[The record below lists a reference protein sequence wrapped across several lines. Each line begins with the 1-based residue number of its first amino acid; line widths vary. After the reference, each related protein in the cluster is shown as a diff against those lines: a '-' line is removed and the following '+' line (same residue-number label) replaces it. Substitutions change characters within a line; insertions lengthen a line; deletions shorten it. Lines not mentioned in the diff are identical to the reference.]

1 MPRDYEILKH
11 WRPEPPSDRER
22 EALRTVE
29 RGDFEIYRNKMEL
42 ICWEA
47 YQSFARMGISPM
59 IEGGDAAVGI
69 YTRQGDLGVGI
80 MGTQLHLINGA
91 LGVKYMMRHFF
102 EEPSIG
108 VRPGDMFYVNDPAY
122 GGIHN
127 SDQILFLPLF
137 RDGVLVAW
145 VAAASHETETGATE
159 PGGNPPSA
167 KTRFDEGLLLPP
179 IRIAENYQLKAD
191 LMEMMEHRVRDPRMQ
206 TLDIKARAAAVSIME
221 RRCHEIMDRK
231 GVDFFI
237 GSLLRMVQEGSQT
250 ARRKLASMNDGV
262 YRSTAFL
269 DSGGANKYGLI
280 GTVVEVEKRGEEATV
295 RFFGSPRIVN
305 GNFNIWPHAM
315 IAQTACY
322 FFQYFFWELPNTT
335 GFYEPLHFEF
345 QEGSF
350 FLPDFDDATSLCT
363 ATQANVQTALH
374 MAFEKMKFGSP
385 EHDNVIASWGGASCV
400 TAIGGVTR
408 DGMPYGTWD
417 QGQLNGQG
425 MGGRWDSDG
434 IDVGGFIW
442 CAIGEFL
449 DSEPFEHNYP
459 VLPIFRSTYWKDA
472 MGYGKFR
479 GGRSMNGMW
488 RIHNTPFAAA
498 VPMGGYSAR
507 PVANGLFGGYPGRP
521 VGVAF
526 IRHHNLDDLI
536 AEDRVPRDIYEAVER
551 IEGDWATRHT
561 ISQMEMLENG
571 DLVIVTA
578 PSGPGYGDVLD
589 RDPEL
594 VMKDLRE
601 ESISPRTA
609 TEIYRVVYRED
620 NLVVDTEATELA
632 RKQERAARVE
642 RGVPYEQWIEG
653 WLTKQPPAEVL
664 EYFGEWP
671 RMQSTGLVD
680 FEPERQLLEP
690 RVREYGDPVYKT
702 SRY

>member
-1 MPRDYEILKH
+1 MPRDFEVLKH
-11 WRPEPPSDRER
+11 WRPEPPTER
-22 EALRTVE
+22 ELRAME
-29 RGDFEIYRNKMEL
+29 DIDRGDFEIYRNKMEL

-47 YQSFARMGISPM
+47 YKSFQRMGISPM

-91 LGVKYMMRHFF
+91 IGAKYMMRHFF

-108 VRPGDMFYVNDPAY
+108 VKEGDMFYVNDPAY

-127 SDQILFLPLF
+127 SDQILFAPVF
-137 RDGVLVAW
+137 RDGVLVCW

-179 IRIAENYQLKAD
+179 IRIAENWQLKAD
-191 LMEMMEHRVRDPRMQ
+191 LMEMMEHRVRDARMQ
-206 TLDIKARAAAVSIME
+206 TLDIKARAAACHILE
-221 RRCHEIMDRK
+221 RRVHEIMDRK
-231 GVDFFI
+231 GTDFLI
-237 GSLLRMVQEGSQT
+237 GSLMRMVQEGSKA
-250 ARRKLASMNDGV
+250 ARAKLASMNDGI

-269 DSGGANKYGLI
+269 DCGGANKYGLI
-280 GTVVEVEKRGEEATV
+280 GCVVEVEKRGEEATV
-295 RFFGSPRIVN
+295 RFRGSPRIVD

-315 IAQTACY
+315 IAQSACY

-345 QEGSF
+345 QDESF
-350 FLPDFDDATSLCT
+350 FVPQFDDATSLCT

-374 MAFEKMKFGSP
+374 MCFEKLKFGSP
-385 EHDNVIASWGGASCV
+385 EHDNTIASWGGASCV

-408 DGMPYGTWD
+408 DGQQFGTWD

-425 MGGRWDSDG
+425 MGARWDSDG

-449 DSEPFEHNYP
+449 DTEPFEHNYP

-472 MGYGKFR
+472 AGYGKHR

-488 RIHNTPFAAA
+488 KIHNTPFAAT
-498 VPMGGYSAR
+498 VPMGGYSSR

-521 VGVAF
+521 VGVAYV
-526 IRHHNLDDLI
+526 RNHNLDELI
-536 AEDRVPRDIYEAVER
+536 AADEAPRDIYEAVER
-551 IEGDWATRHT
+551 LKGDWSTHHT
-561 ISQMEMLENG
+561 ISPMDLLHEGE
-571 DLVIVTA
+571 LVIVTA

-601 ESISPRTA
+601 DSISPRTA
-609 TEIYRVVYRED
+609 QEIYRVVYRED
-620 NLVVDTEATELA
+620 NLVVDSDATEAA
-632 RKQERAARVE
+632 RDAERQDRLSKA
-642 RGVPYEQWIEG
+642 VPYDE
-653 WLTKQPPAEVL
+653 WLADWTSRKPPEDVL
-664 EYFGEWP
+664 EFFGEWP
-671 RMQSTGLVD
+671 NMMSTELVD
-680 FEPERQLLEP
+680 WEPQEILLDEH
-690 RVREYGDPVYKT
+690 VREYGDPIMKT
-702 SRY
+702 PRF